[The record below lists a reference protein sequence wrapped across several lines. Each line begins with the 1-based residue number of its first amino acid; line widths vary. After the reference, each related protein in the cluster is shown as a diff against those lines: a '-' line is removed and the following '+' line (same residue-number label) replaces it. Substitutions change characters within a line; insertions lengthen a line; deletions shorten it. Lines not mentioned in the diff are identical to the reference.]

1 MAEKKSKSQS
11 ALGLDLGMTDTVQAD
26 PAKADL
32 VYVELNAVIKDID
45 LQDGQTDENET
56 TTFASEVKEY
66 EGGLSDSANVT
77 LTGNW
82 AQSAPAHA
90 ALMKAKADAQLRA
103 FRIKHK
109 DGSTGRYLGF
119 VRQYTYKASAG
130 GILAATFAV
139 RVSGA
144 VQWDPAVVGGGE

>member
-1 MAEKKSKSQS
+1 MAEKKAKSQS
-11 ALGLDLGMTDTVQAD
+11 ALGLDLGMTATVQTDAAA
-26 PAKADL
+26 PDL
-32 VYVELNAVIKDID
+32 VYVALNTVIKDID
-45 LQDGQTDENET
+45 LQDGQTDENEV
-56 TTFASEVKEY
+56 TTFASDVKEY

-82 AQSAPAHA
+82 AQSAPAHTE
-90 ALMKAKADAQLRA
+90 LMKAKADAQLRA

-109 DGSTGRYLGF
+109 DGSMGKFLAF

-130 GILAATFAV
+130 GILAATFAL

-144 VQWDPAVVGGGE
+144 VVWENAPAGGGA

>member
-1 MAEKKSKSQS
+1 MAGKKAKSQT
-11 ALGLDLGMTDTVQAD
+11 ALSLVLGMTAAVATDPTLASLEYIELDTI
-26 PAKADL
+26 
-32 VYVELNAVIKDID
+32 IKDID
-45 LQDGQTDENET
+45 LQDGQTDENEVT
-56 TTFASEVKEY
+56 VFASTVKEY

-82 AQSAPAHA
+82 AQGAAAHT
-90 ALMKAKADAQLRA
+90 ALMTAKADAQLRA

-109 DGSTGRYLGF
+109 DGSLGRFLAF

-130 GILAATFAV
+130 GTLAATFAL

-144 VQWDPAVVGGGE
+144 VEWTDAPAGGGA